1 MLPKVRIDFANGALG
16 SVVPS
21 ADCVVGMVVTGVDVS
36 GQDKLTT
43 GNVYILKKFDD
54 LTSLGVTEANNAF
67 LYKHVREFYAQAGDG
82 QEVWLMAVPASVK
95 PSDALNKTNAYAK
108 KLIQLANGRI
118 RILAVAHKPAAGYE
132 ATLSNGLDSDVIT
145 AMTNGQELAEWAT
158 NSLYA
163 PLLVIL
169 AARGYKKANIASIP
183 DLTTMS
189 FNRVGLLIGDTVTES
204 EGAAIGLLAGRIA
217 DCPVQRHIGRVKD
230 GALTVDKIFVDDE
243 DPSIADVETL
253 HDKGYITFRCFTGK
267 SGYYFTDD
275 CLACAISD
283 DYRSI
288 ARRRTIDKAY
298 RIAYITMLEN
308 VNDEIPITNEGYL
321 VPSVV
326 KSWEA
331 EMVAAIVNQMTAQGE
346 LGADPDD
353 SADNGVQ
360 CYINPEQQI
369 ASTSRIAVQLKVKPY
384 GYSKYIDV
392 ELGFTTINSE
402 D

>member
-1 MLPKVRIDFANGALG
+1 MLPRVKIDFANGALG
-16 SVVPS
+16 SVSPS
-21 ADCVVGMVVTGVDVS
+21 ADCVVGMVVTGTEVAGD
-36 GQDKLTT
+36 GKLKAATA
-43 GNVYILKKFDD
+43 YILKKFDD
-54 LTSLGVTEANNAF
+54 LTTLGVTESNNAF
-67 LYKHVREFYAQAGDG
+67 LYKHVKEFYTQAGDG
-82 QEVWLMAVPASVK
+82 QELWLMVVPATVK
-95 PSDALNKTNAYAK
+95 PSDALDRTNAYAR
-108 KLIQLANGRI
+108 KLIQVANGRI
-118 RILAVAHKPAAGYE
+118 RALVVAYEPAEGYE
-132 ATLSNGLDSDVIT
+132 ATLANGLDNDVLL
-145 AMTNGQELAEWAT
+145 AATNGQALAEWAT
-158 NSLYA
+158 TQLYA
-163 PLLVIL
+163 PLFVVI
-169 AARGYKKANIASIP
+169 AARGYKKANLTSLP

-189 FNRVGLLIGDTVTES
+189 FNRVGILIGDTVSGS
-204 EGAAIGLLAGRIA
+204 EGAAVGLIAGRIA
-217 DCPVQRHIGRVKD
+217 ECPVQRHIGRVKD
-230 GALTVDKIFVDDE
+230 GALSVAQVYIDDE
-243 DPSIADVETL
+243 DPSIANVETL
-253 HDKGYITFRCFTGK
+253 HDKGFITFRCFTGK
-267 SGYYFTDD
+267 SGYFFTDD
-275 CLACAISD
+275 CLACGDSD

-308 VNDEIPITNEGYL
+308 VNDEIPITNDGYL

-353 SADNGVQ
+353 SADMGVQ

-369 ASTSRIAVQLKVKPY
+369 ASTSRIAVQLKVKPF

>member
-1 MLPKVRIDFANGALG
+1 MLPRVKIDFANGALG
-16 SVVPS
+16 SVSPS
-21 ADCVVGMVVTGVDVS
+21 ADCVVGMVVTGTDVA
-36 GQDKLTT
+36 GDGKLKAGTA
-43 GNVYILKKFDD
+43 YILKKFED
-54 LTSLGVTEANNAF
+54 LNTLGVTEANNAF
-67 LYKHVREFYAQAGDG
+67 LYKQVKEFYTQAGDG
-82 QEVWLMAVPASVK
+82 QELWLMAVPATVK
-95 PSDALNKTNAYAK
+95 PSDALDRTNAYAR
-108 KLIQLANGRI
+108 KLIQVANGRI
-118 RILAVAHKPAAGYE
+118 RALAVAYQPAQGYV
-132 ATLSNGLDSDVIT
+132 ATLENGLDNDVLT
-145 AMTNGQELAEWAT
+145 AATNGQALAQWAT
-158 NSLYA
+158 TQLYA
-163 PLLVIL
+163 PLFVII
-169 AARGYKKANIASIP
+169 AARGYKKTNIASLP

-189 FNRVGLLIGDTVTES
+189 FNRVGMLIGDTVTES

-217 DCPVQRHIGRVKD
+217 ECPVQRHIGRIKD
-230 GALTVDKIFVDDE
+230 GALAIAKVYIDDE
-243 DPSIADVETL
+243 DPSTADVETL

-275 CLACAISD
+275 CLACAVSD

-288 ARRRTIDKAY
+288 ARRRVIDKAY
-298 RIAYITMLEN
+298 RIAYATMLEN

-326 KSWEA
+326 KAWET
-331 EMVAAIVNQMTAQGE
+331 EMVAAIVNQMTALGE

-353 SADNGVQ
+353 SADMGVQ

-369 ASTSRIAVQLKVKPY
+369 ASTSRIAVQLKVKPH

>member
-1 MLPKVRIDFANGALG
+1 MLPRVKIDFANGALG
-16 SVVPS
+16 SVSPS
-21 ADCVVGMVVTGVDVS
+21 ADCVVGMVVTGTEVVGD
-36 GQDKLTT
+36 GKLKASTA
-43 GNVYILKKFDD
+43 YILKKLDD
-54 LTSLGVTEANNAF
+54 LTTLGVTEANNAF
-67 LYKHVREFYAQAGDG
+67 LYKQVKEFYAQAGDG
-82 QEVWLMAVPASVK
+82 QELWLMAVPATVK
-95 PSDALNKTNAYAK
+95 PSDTLDRTNAYAR
-108 KLIQLANGRI
+108 KLIQVANGRI
-118 RILAVAHKPAAGYE
+118 RALAVAYEPAAGYTASLE
-132 ATLSNGLDSDVIT
+132 NGLDSDVIL
-145 AMTNGQELAEWAT
+145 AATNGQSLAEWAT
-158 NSLYA
+158 TQLYA
-163 PLLVIL
+163 PLFVVI
-169 AARGYKKANIASIP
+169 AARGYKKANLTSLP

-189 FNRVGLLIGDTVTES
+189 FNRVGLLIGDTVSGS

-217 DCPVQRHIGRVKD
+217 ECPVQRHIGRVKD
-230 GALTVDKIFVDDE
+230 GALSVARVYIDDE
-243 DPSIADVETL
+243 DPSTADVETL
-253 HDKGYITFRCFTGK
+253 HDKGFITFRCFTGK
-267 SGYYFTDD
+267 SGYFFTDD
-275 CLACAISD
+275 SLACGVSD

-298 RIAYITMLEN
+298 RIAYVTMLEN

-346 LGADPDD
+346 LAADPDD
-353 SADNGVQ
+353 TADMGVQ
-360 CYINPEQQI
+360 CHINPEQRI

>member
-1 MLPKVRIDFANGALG
+1 M
-16 SVVPS
+16 VVP
-21 ADCVVGMVVTGVDVS
+21 AT
-36 GQDKLTT
+36 
-43 GNVYILKKFDD
+43 
-54 LTSLGVTEANNAF
+54 
-67 LYKHVREFYAQAGDG
+67 
-82 QEVWLMAVPASVK
+82 VK
-95 PSDALNKTNAYAK
+95 PSDALDRTKAYAR
-108 KLIQLANGRI
+108 KLIQVANGRI
-118 RILAVAHKPAAGYE
+118 RALAVAYEPAEGYE
-132 ATLSNGLDSDVIT
+132 ATLANGLDNDVIL
-145 AMTNGQELAEWAT
+145 AATNGQALAEWAT
-158 NSLYA
+158 TQLYA
-163 PLLVIL
+163 PLFVVI
-169 AARGYKKANIASIP
+169 AARGYKKANLTSLP

-189 FNRVGLLIGDTVTES
+189 FNRVGLLIGDTVSGS

-217 DCPVQRHIGRVKD
+217 ECPVQRHIGRVKD
-230 GALTVDKIFVDDE
+230 GALSVAEVYIDDE
-243 DPSIADVETL
+243 DPAIADVETL
-253 HDKGYITFRCFTGK
+253 HDKGFITFRCFTGK
-267 SGYYFTDD
+267 SGYFFTDD
-275 CLACAISD
+275 SLACGDSD

-308 VNDEIPITNEGYL
+308 VNDEIPITNDGYL

-353 SADNGVQ
+353 SADMGVQ

-369 ASTSRIAVQLKVKPY
+369 ASTSRIAVQLKVKPF